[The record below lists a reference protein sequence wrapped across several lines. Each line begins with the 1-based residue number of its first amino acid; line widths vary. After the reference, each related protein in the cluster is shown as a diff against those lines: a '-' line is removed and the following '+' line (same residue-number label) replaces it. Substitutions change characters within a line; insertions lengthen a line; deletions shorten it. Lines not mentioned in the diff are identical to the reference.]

1 MPTEKIRIDLVQMEK
16 IRQLAKENGIPM
28 TKIVKKAL
36 ELYLKNRKPS
46 IIPRSARK
54 PRRMASRAHR

>member
-1 MPTEKIRIDLVQMEK
+1 MPTEKIRVDSKQLEEV
-16 IRQLAKENGIPM
+16 RLLAKENGVPM

-54 PRRMASRAHR
+54 PRRMAFKAHR

>member
-1 MPTEKIRIDLVQMEK
+1 MPTEKIRIDLVQMEA
-16 IRQLAKENGIPM
+16 IRRLALKEGVPM

-46 IIPRSARK
+46 IIPRLARK
-54 PRRMASRAHR
+54 PRRMAFKAHR